1 MSPAERKRVLVTSLI
16 WASVLAATVAFFLW
30 RQRPHPALV
39 PGSPPPIATAPAASA
54 ADTAIVPSQQMEA
67 PLSPVQLSDEQMRS
81 IGMTTGTAEYKQLN
95 GDLRATGNVAINDTL
110 VSYVQVR
117 FSGYIRKVFADATY
131 RYVRKGDPLFTIY
144 SPDLVA
150 TQQEYLLAHENQQ
163 ALSDS
168 SIREVAAGA
177 RSLSTAAEHRLE
189 QWQIPESEIAE
200 LKRSGKVLNELTI
213 QSPASGYITERNA
226 FPNMYADPAMRLYAI
241 ADLSRVWVNAQV
253 FQNDVGR
260 LKAGDMA
267 AIAVDAYPQK
277 TFSGRVEEILPQ
289 VDLATRTVPVRLSI
303 GNPGLLLKPG
313 MFVNVDLKS
322 SLGRR
327 LVVPASS
334 VLQTGLKQI
343 VFLDKGNGRI
353 EPKEVVL
360 GPQVGGDIVIVK
372 GLDAHQAIVTSANF
386 LIDSESQLQAAST
399 PNIPAP
405 QDAHAG
411 EGSASQPLVQIEF
424 TTNPDPP
431 RKGSNAIRVKLAAGK
446 GTGIQGADVG
456 VTFFM
461 AAMPAMGMAAINVTA
476 RLTEKGSGLYEGAI
490 DLASGGTWQVT
501 VTAKQHGQLIASR
514 KLSVTAKGGM

>member
-1 MSPAERKRVLVTSLI
+1 MSPAERKRVFLTSLI
-16 WASVLAATVAFFLW
+16 WACVLAATVVFFLW
-30 RQRPHPALV
+30 RQRPHPAPVSSV
-39 PGSPPPIATAPAASA
+39 PSPLASAPAASSAQA
-54 ADTAIVPSQQMEA
+54 AAAPSQPMEA
-67 PLSPVQLSDEQMRS
+67 PLSPVQLSAEQMRS
-81 IGMTTGTAEYKQLN
+81 IGMTTGTAEYKQLSD
-95 GDLRATGNVAINDTL
+95 DLRATGSVAIDDTQ

-163 ALSDS
+163 ALGGS

-177 RSLSTAAEHRLE
+177 KSLSAAAEHRLE
-189 QWQIPESEIAE
+189 QWQIPASEIAE
-200 LKRSGKVLNELTI
+200 LKRSGRVLSELTI

-226 FPNMYADPAMRLYAI
+226 FPNMYAEPATRLYAI

-260 LKAGDMA
+260 LKAGDRA
-267 AIAVDAYPQK
+267 AITVDAYPQK
-277 TFSGRVEEILPQ
+277 TFMGRVEAILPQ

-303 GNPGLLLKPG
+303 ANPGLLLKPG

-327 LVVPASS
+327 LVVPASA

-353 EPKEVVL
+353 EPKDVVL
-360 GPQVGGDIVIVK
+360 GPQVGGDVVIVK

-386 LIDSESQLQAAST
+386 LIDSESQLQAASA
-399 PNIPAP
+399 PAVPAP
-405 QDAHAG
+405 QAG
-411 EGSASQPLVQIEF
+411 EGTRAQPSLQIELS
-424 TTNPDPP
+424 TNPDPP
-431 RKGSNAIRVKLAAGK
+431 QKGSNTIRIKLSSGNGAGVSGAAV
-446 GTGIQGADVG
+446 D

-461 AAMPAMGMAAINVTA
+461 AAMPAMGMAAMTTTS
-476 RLTEKGSGLYEGAI
+476 RLAEKGSGLYEGAI

-501 VTAKQHGQLIASR
+501 VTAKQHGQPIAAR